1 VNTDI
6 TQRSTNY
13 VNLDVTKE
21 VEYEGCDVFAEGND
35 DDDDGTRSTKRSM
48 LSAVSCNNPAFDS
61 NISELQDGEHDYA
74 QSPQLGPAVASLH
87 QSDLKNDHLL
97 KHLR

>member
-21 VEYEGCDVFAEGND
+21 VEYEGFDVFAEGND
-35 DDDDGTRSTKRSM
+35 DDDDDDGGTRSTKRSM

-61 NISELQDGEHDYA
+61 NISELQDCEHDYA
-74 QSPQLGPAVASLH
+74 QSPRLGLVVASLH
-87 QSDLKNDHLL
+87 
-97 KHLR
+97 